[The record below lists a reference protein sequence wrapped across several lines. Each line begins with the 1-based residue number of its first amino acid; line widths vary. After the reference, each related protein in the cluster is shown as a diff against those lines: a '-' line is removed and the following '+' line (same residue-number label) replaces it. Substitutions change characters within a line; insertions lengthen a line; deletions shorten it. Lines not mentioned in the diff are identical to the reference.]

1 MAELKIESRGGVS
14 IATLRIGEIEV
25 VESLEYGNYSSD
37 TISDGVERIVK
48 AYKSNTDFSAINPT
62 LMRINHML
70 HEVLLAAD
78 MFNKLQEALGED
90 DDGECLSR
98 YIDLYDRGYH
108 EDTYFS
114 EAWAA
119 TRAKHNQMPLVK

>member
-14 IATLRIGEIEV
+14 FATLRIGEIEV
-25 VESLEYGNYSSD
+25 VESLQYGSYSSD
-37 TISDGVERIVK
+37 TISDGVERIIK
-48 AYKSNTDFSAINPT
+48 AYKSNNDFSAINST

-78 MFNKLQEALGED
+78 MFNRMQEALGED
-90 DDGECLSR
+90 ADGKCLSR
-98 YIDLYDRGYH
+98 YIDLYDSEWH
-108 EDTYFS
+108 EDIYTS

-119 TRAKHNQMPLVK
+119 TRAKYDKENQQ